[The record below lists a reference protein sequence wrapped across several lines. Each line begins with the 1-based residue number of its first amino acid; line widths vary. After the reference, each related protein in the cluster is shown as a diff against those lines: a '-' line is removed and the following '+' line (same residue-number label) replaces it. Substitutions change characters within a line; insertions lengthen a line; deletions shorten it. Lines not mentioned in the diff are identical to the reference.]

1 MPFFKQDTRYSCGPT
16 ALEMMMAYFKVRLGE
31 EKLGRRLKVTKRYG
45 TRNGKL
51 IDAARKAGFY
61 VYVNDEATI
70 EEVRFFLRQRLPVLV
85 NFLEPYNNE
94 GHFTVITGLEEE
106 QIIMNDP
113 WNGKGFKMKIRDF
126 VRRWESED
134 RRHKKWMMVIAKDD
148 FRLGREFGPIRR
160 TKARINQQTETEN

>member
-70 EEVRFFLRQRLPVLV
+70 EEVRFFLRQRFCPEVG
-85 NFLEPYNNE
+85 ER
-94 GHFTVITGLEEE
+94 G
-106 QIIMNDP
+106 
-113 WNGKGFKMKIRDF
+113 
-126 VRRWESED
+126 
-134 RRHKKWMMVIAKDD
+134 
-148 FRLGREFGPIRR
+148 
-160 TKARINQQTETEN
+160 